1 MMQQQERTVE
11 GISKHKKA
19 SADSDVKEKMRKP
32 QTSRGVSTVTLE
44 IIWTLKSHLMIS
56 EVIVKD
62 AI

>member
-19 SADSDVKEKMRKP
+19 SADSDVKEKMRKT

-44 IIWTLKSHLMIS
+44 II
-56 EVIVKD
+56 
-62 AI
+62 